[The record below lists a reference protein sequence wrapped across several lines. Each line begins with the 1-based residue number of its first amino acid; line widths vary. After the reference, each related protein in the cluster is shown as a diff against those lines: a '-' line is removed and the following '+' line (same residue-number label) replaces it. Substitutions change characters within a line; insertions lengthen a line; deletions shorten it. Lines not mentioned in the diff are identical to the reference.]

1 MQKNSL
7 KSLVYATLAALAWT
21 SAIDYA
27 NADARAAL
35 SADGT
40 TQYSDR
46 LSPGTG
52 VALTL
57 PSERAAVTS
66 ARMQG
71 RWLAQSEDG
80 ATTLLELRAGGG
92 FSFDHQAQVTP
103 EREYTCGDWALERD
117 ELALFAKTL
126 KTRAATGDIQL
137 SQDARKRTFTV
148 LAARTDVLI
157 LRGDGGTLTFHRHGA

>member
-1 MQKNSL
+1 MQKNTR
-7 KSLVYATLAALAWT
+7 KSLVCATLAALAWT
-21 SAIDYA
+21 GAIDHA
-27 NADARAAL
+27 NADTRAAL
-35 SADGT
+35 TANGT
-40 TQYSDR
+40 QQYSDR

-80 ATTLLELRAGGG
+80 STTVLELRPGGG
-92 FSFDHQAQVTP
+92 FSFDRQAQVTP
-103 EREYTCGDWALERD
+103 EREYMCGDWSLEGD
-117 ELALFAKTL
+117 KLSLLAKIL

-137 SQDARKRTFTV
+137 SDDAHKRSFAV